1 MFIQWTPM
9 ALGKNVEHLRNLR
22 SMSRGAVAR
31 AIGLVDDQPIYALE
45 KRDSK
50 RSNLAPALAKL
61 FHVSLES
68 LLGDDLTSLSGDEI
82 GTGFDNPLVTNRAEV
97 NPDLERLTSAFE
109 ALGPSG
115 QIELLRFAEYLVAKE
130 KGAA

>member
-1 MFIQWTPM
+1 M
-9 ALGKNVEHLRNLR
+9 ALGKNVEHLRTLH

-31 AIGLVDDQPIYALE
+31 AIGLEDDQPIYALE

-61 FHVSLES
+61 FQVSLES
-68 LLGDDLTSLSGDEI
+68 LLSDDLTSLSADEI
-82 GTGFDNPLVTNRAEV
+82 GAGLDSALVTERPEGNAEQG
-97 NPDLERLTSAFE
+97 RLASAFE
-109 ALGPSG
+109 ALSQSG
-115 QIELLRFAEYLVAKE
+115 RLELLRFAEYLVAKE

>member
-1 MFIQWTPM
+1 M

-31 AIGLVDDQPIYALE
+31 AIGLEDDQPIYALE

-61 FHVSLES
+61 FQVSLES
-68 LLGDDLTSLSGDEI
+68 LLGDDLTSLSAEEI
-82 GTGFDNPLVTNRAEV
+82 GAGVNSPLVTEHVSANAE
-97 NPDLERLTSAFE
+97 LGQLTSAFE
-109 ALGPSG
+109 ALSPPG
-115 QIELLRFAEYLVAKE
+115 QLELLRFAEYLVAKE
-130 KGAA
+130 KGTA